1 MESRVTPY
9 VQVLYR
15 SVARH
20 EDFHP
25 SDLDIL
31 RTAIKFNVDH
41 GVTGILLR
49 IDEQFFQALHGP
61 AQHVDALMTRIAADD
76 RHQHVDI
83 LLHEGAMDTSPFKDW
98 SM

>member
-1 MESRVTPY
+1 MESRITPY

-61 AQHVDALMTRIAADD
+61 AQHVDAPCVEIFA
-76 RHQHVDI
+76 
-83 LLHEGAMDTSPFKDW
+83 HELWVNRERVHIHMGHNGA
-98 SM
+98 